1 MVREELAKYL
11 SNKVC
16 SECHGARLNQA
27 ARNVFVQDTA
37 LNQLT
42 ALPIRKSLAFFKPL
56 SLPGKRGEVADQKV
70 EDAKA
75 REKGKMERL
84 DKYFKDS
91 LKKSEKKPPEKPV
104 NPMDLD

>member
-1 MVREELAKYL
+1 METINVICPNCQWVLVIDRRDGKIIEKRKPIIEETT
-11 SNKVC
+11 
-16 SECHGARLNQA
+16 GDR
-27 ARNVFVQDTA
+27 
-37 LNQLT
+37 
-42 ALPIRKSLAFFKPL
+42 FKDAYIKTQ
-56 SLPGKRGEVADQKV
+56 KRGEVADQKV